1 MAFPIMGCVVLLV
14 VIQGP
19 SRPAAP
25 RFLSAPSFRTTSEPI
40 HLIIWSDPHPARMA
54 VIAEIWT
61 IEDETEE
68 GLPIELALVRSS
80 SEPAE
85 DTRKTFR
92 FAWHSLPEG
101 SYLLYARIMI
111 SRGLTHSSPAQR
123 LEIR

>member
-1 MAFPIMGCVVLLV
+1 MTFQTMGCVLLLV

-40 HLIIWSDPHPARMA
+40 HLIIWSDPHPARLA
-54 VIAEIWT
+54 VIAEVWT
-61 IEDETEE
+61 IESETDA

-101 SYLLYARIMI
+101 SYLLYARVLIP
-111 SRGLTHSSPAQR
+111 RGLTYSSPPQR
-123 LEIR
+123 LEIW